1 MDNSV
6 DKDIYD
12 DNNNLIQISHNK
24 KIQIIDKV
32 KLLEETLRE
41 EIYKLVI
48 DDTIKY
54 TEKSDGI
61 IVNLNNLSEKCIV
74 NIYNYIKY
82 NEDNKLLLE
91 QIEQTEPKKI

>member
-1 MDNSV
+1 MDNIGGEDSV
-6 DKDIYD
+6 DNDEYD
-12 DNNNLIQISHNK
+12 SEDNLIKISHIK
-24 KIQIIDKV
+24 KMLIIDKV

-48 DDTIKY
+48 EDTIKY

-82 NEDNKLLLE
+82 NEENKVILE
-91 QIEQTEPKKI
+91 K

>member
-1 MDNSV
+1 MENSV
-6 DKDIYD
+6 DKDEYD
-12 DNNNLIQISHNK
+12 SDNNLIQISHSK
-24 KIQIIDKV
+24 KMLIIDKV

-48 DDTIKY
+48 EDTIKY

-82 NEDNKLLLE
+82 NEDNKVILE
-91 QIEQTEPKKI
+91 KLEEDVGAHK

>member
-1 MDNSV
+1 MDKMDN
-6 DKDIYD
+6 DIYD
-12 DNNNLIQISHNK
+12 DKGNLVQISHSK
-24 KIQIIDKV
+24 KMLIIDKV

-48 DDTIKY
+48 EDTMKY

-82 NEDNKLLLE
+82 NEDNKILLE
-91 QIEQTEPKKI
+91 KNKNEENNE

>member
-1 MDNSV
+1 MDKMDN
-6 DKDIYD
+6 DIYND
-12 DNNNLIQISHNK
+12 KGNLVQISHSK
-24 KIQIIDKV
+24 KMLIIDKV

-48 DDTIKY
+48 EDTMKY

-82 NEDNKLLLE
+82 NEDNKILLE
-91 QIEQTEPKKI
+91 KKENNEENNE